1 MLSRKMEN
9 VLKYKLYKSIT
20 RVILSGHTYNTYLI
34 MVHLENGVFFFKNH
48 YYHS

>member
-1 MLSRKMEN
+1 MEN

-34 MVHLENGVFFFKNH
+34 MVHLENCVFF
-48 YYHS
+48 